1 MLVGLEQF
9 DASVKTWFG
18 NVRQAAQEAAVGLA
32 EVALVRILE
41 ESPQYTGDFV
51 AGWEVGFN
59 APPHIWRP
67 PKILNQKMIKAGVVD
82 PFEKGD
88 TVAIDYALSKA
99 APRFAAAKKE
109 PLGLPGSPHGT
120 SIYLSNSAHHDE
132 DYAWKIENGEIN
144 FRPVNQNAD
153 RVVQRAALFTRNR
166 FKHIGAPQLAV
177 LRSLGV

>member
-9 DASVKTWFG
+9 DASVNTWFAS
-18 NVRQAAQEAAVGLA
+18 VRLAAQEAAAGLA
-32 EVALVRILE
+32 EVALKHVLE

-59 APPHIWRP
+59 TPPVIWRP
-67 PKILNQKMIKAGVVD
+67 PKIINQKLISATGIE
-82 PFEKGD
+82 PFQKGD
-88 TVAIDYALSKA
+88 KSAINHALSKA
-99 APRFAAAKKE
+99 RPRFAAAKHE
-109 PLGLPGSPHGT
+109 ELGT

-132 DYAWKIENGEIN
+132 AYAWKIEKGQIH

-153 RVVQRAALFTRNR
+153 RVVERGALFTRNR
-166 FKHIGAPQLAV
+166 FKHIGASQLAI

>member
-32 EVALVRILE
+32 EVALQHIVE
-41 ESPQYTGDFV
+41 QSPQYTGDFV

-59 APPHIWRP
+59 TPPTIWRP
-67 PKILNQKMIKAGVVD
+67 PKILNQKMIKAGVVE
-82 PFEKGD
+82 PFQKGD
-88 TVAIDYALSKA
+88 EVAIEYALNKA
-99 APRFAAAKKE
+99 QPRFAAAKHE
-109 PLGLPGSPHGT
+109 PLGT
-120 SIYLSNSAHHDE
+120 AIYHSNSAHHDE
-132 DYAWKIENGEIN
+132 NYAWKIENGEIDL
-144 FRPVNQNAD
+144 RPVNQNAD
-153 RVVQRAALFTRNR
+153 RVVQRGALFTRNR

>member
-1 MLVGLEQF
+1 MLVGLEAF

-18 NVRQAAQEAAVGLA
+18 NVRQAAQEAAAGLA
-32 EVALVRILE
+32 EVALQEIVE

-59 APPHIWRP
+59 SPPHIWRP

-82 PFEKGD
+82 PFQKGD
-88 TVAIDYALSKA
+88 IPAIEYALSKA
-99 APRFAAAKKE
+99 QPRFAAAKRE
-109 PLGLPGSPHGT
+109 PLGT

-132 DYAWKIENGEIN
+132 DYAWKIENGEIA

-153 RVVQRAALFTRNR
+153 RVVQRGALFVRNR
-166 FKHIGAPQLAV
+166 FKHINAPQLAV